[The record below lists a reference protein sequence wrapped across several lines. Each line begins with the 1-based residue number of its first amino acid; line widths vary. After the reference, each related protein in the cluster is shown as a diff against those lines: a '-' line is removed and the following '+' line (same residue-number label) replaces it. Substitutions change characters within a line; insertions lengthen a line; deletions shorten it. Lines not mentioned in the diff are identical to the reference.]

1 MNITKIK
8 VKPDTVET
16 KIMYNM
22 SEDRNS
28 KEASKAANFSQKK
41 KLTYKEQKELEQIEK
56 ELEALAAEKASLEE
70 DLSSGNME
78 FEALQKASERIAE
91 IIELTDEKD
100 LMIINRSGLTIR
112 TSADQIRVAGRAT
125 QGVKVINLRDG
136 DSIASVTA
144 VPKTDEEDIA
154 EIATNN
160 EEGVA
165 MKTTEAPTTEVQESV
180 NE

>member
-1 MNITKIK
+1 
-8 VKPDTVET
+8 
-16 KIMYNM
+16 
-22 SEDRNS
+22 
-28 KEASKAANFSQKK
+28 
-41 KLTYKEQKELEQIEK
+41 
-56 ELEALAAEKASLEE
+56 
-70 DLSSGNME
+70 
-78 FEALQKASERIAE
+78 
-91 IIELTDEKD
+91 
-100 LMIINRSGLTIR
+100 MIINRSGLTIR

-160 EEGVA
+160 EDGVA
-165 MKTTEAPTTEVQESV
+165 VETTEAPTTEVQESV